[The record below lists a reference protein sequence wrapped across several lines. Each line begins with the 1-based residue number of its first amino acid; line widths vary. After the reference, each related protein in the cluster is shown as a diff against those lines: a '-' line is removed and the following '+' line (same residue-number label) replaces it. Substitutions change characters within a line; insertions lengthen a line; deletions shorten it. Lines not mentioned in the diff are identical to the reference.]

1 MFKWFLVV
9 LGLCGLMSAKDWSA
23 PLKINIDSVDTTRK
37 VVQFQAYDLKVGE
50 SGYVLAKLTD
60 YDVIAASL
68 EVLSI
73 ENGVAYAK
81 YTAYKVM
88 KQKHLPTPR
97 MTPKKGN
104 LAIFREF
111 NNQAFLI
118 APDVHSYE
126 KVKDDYPDTTF
137 INSDLLVAFLNGF
150 DPTAKTLRRA
160 CDIYSVGLIY
170 LVSTNHLNILDCQSF
185 AILETKPFDTSRV
198 GRTFTPFFSRVEGV
212 DRGTLG
218 KIMTGGKAKHYFSY
232 YDTLLR
238 KEGQKKLEREVKA
251 EDKKELRKNIKN
263 AKSAKQKQALEKEY
277 KEEIKE
283 EQQQIAPALSKQQK
297 AEEKALDQAT
307 TKERAKEA
315 KEAKKERKRELAKEK
330 REEKAEKKAKKEQK
344 EREKADEKRIRQE
357 EKKLEK

>member
-81 YTAYKVM
+81 YTPYKVM

-97 MTPKKGN
+97 MVPKKGN

-126 KVKDDYPDTTF
+126 KVKDDYPETVF

-150 DPTAKTLRRA
+150 DPTARTLRRA
-160 CDIYSVGLIY
+160 CDIYSAGLIY
-170 LVSTNHLNILDCQSF
+170 LVSTNRLNILDCQSF
-185 AILETKPFDTSRV
+185 AILETKPFDTSKV

-212 DRGTLG
+212 DRGTFG
-218 KIMTGGKAKHYFSY
+218 KLVAGGKARHYFSY
-232 YDTLLR
+232 YDNLLR
-238 KEGQKKLEREVKA
+238 KEGQRKLEREIKS
-251 EDKKELRKNIKN
+251 EDKKELRKDIKK
-263 AKSAKQKQALEKEY
+263 AKSEKQKQALEREYHKEIQ
-277 KEEIKE
+277 EEE
-283 EQQQIAPALSKQQK
+283 RQIAPELSKQQK
-297 AEEKALDQAT
+297 AEEKSLDQAT
-307 TKERAKEA
+307 TKERTKEA

-330 REEKAEKKAKKEQK
+330 QEEKAEKKAKKAEKQQ
-344 EREKADEKRIRQE
+344 EKADKRRILQE
-357 EKKLEK
+357 EKELGQ